1 MANKDSME
9 AADREVRSLR
19 ARGLGGGSES
29 GSAFLNTL
37 LDSLEERAA
46 AEEAYMRSVVAY
58 NVALFTV
65 ERAAGT
71 LLSVRDVSA
80 HRIEPKTDEELEQI
94 IVTTPATGV
103 PDGAGVD
110 ILTDPEGTRAAE

>member
-1 MANKDSME
+1 MRIPK
-9 AADREVRSLR
+9 SLS
-19 ARGLGGGSES
+19 ALGFLLVCGGL
-29 GSAFLNTL
+29 APAH
-37 LDSLEERAA
+37 RAA

-71 LLSVRDVSA
+71 LLSVRDISA
-80 HRIEPKTDEELEQI
+80 HRMEPKTSDGLEEI

-103 PDGAGVD
+103 PAGAGVD
-110 ILTDPEGTRAAE
+110 ILQDPEGTRAAD